1 MADEF
6 SKWLDNLKSRID
18 IIDVVG
24 SYVPLVRK
32 GSRMWACC
40 PFHHE
45 KTPSFCV
52 DESRQSYYCFGCHV
66 GGDAISFVMAMENVE
81 FKDAVRMLAER
92 YNLPPMPVTKG
103 RSDYAQVKQHKDRLY
118 AMMRDAAQYYHA
130 NLMSKDGD
138 RARAYLSDRG
148 ISASTIMT
156 FGLGYSLGYQQLVS
170 YLRSK
175 GYSTDDMAECG
186 LVDVKNGRYS
196 DAMAERLIVPIINSL
211 KQVIA
216 FGGRVIDKGKDPKY
230 KNTRENILFN
240 KSKELFGQH
249 SLKKMRM
256 EEPVTSIIMVEGYMD
271 VISLYQAGIR
281 NAMASMG
288 TALTEE
294 QARLLKR
301 YCDKV
306 YICYDGD
313 GAGQKATL
321 RGLDILY
328 RADLDVRVMTLPDGK
343 DPDEYV
349 REFGKDGYARL
360 MMQAL
365 PLFEYKLR
373 RLATQYDLENPE
385 DRGKY
390 AVAAMTIL
398 RELPNP
404 AQMEAYI
411 PLVSQ
416 YSKIGRDILY
426 RQYNTGTLPEPAVA
440 AKPRQQVSRTAYDL
454 AVRYVLYALYGGVEG
469 AKVDVELSQYLTQP
483 HYLELYDYYRAH
495 RVNGLTLDDLAALGE
510 NNPEVKEIFQEG
522 SRIGD
527 EQAEKYLA
535 DCVKQICELA
545 RKQQFLELSKQ
556 IDEAQDAETK
566 ALLITQLAQ
575 LSKPARK

>member
-52 DESRQSYYCFGCHV
+52 DESRQSYHCFGCHV

-103 RSDYAQVKQHKDRLY
+103 RSDYAQVKQHKDKLY

-216 FGGRVIDKGKDPKY
+216 FGGRVIEKGKEPKY

-440 AKPRQQVSRTAYDL
+440 AKPQQQVSRTAYDL

>member
-52 DESRQSYYCFGCHV
+52 DESRQSYHCFGCQV

-103 RSDYAQVKQHKDRLY
+103 RSDYAQVKQHKDKLY

-175 GYSTDDMAECG
+175 GYSPDDMAECG

-216 FGGRVIDKGKDPKY
+216 FGGRVIEKGKEPKY

-440 AKPRQQVSRTAYDL
+440 AKPQQQVSRTAYDL

>member
-52 DESRQSYYCFGCHV
+52 DESRQSYHCFGCHV

-103 RSDYAQVKQHKDRLY
+103 RSDYAQVKQHKDKLY

-216 FGGRVIDKGKDPKY
+216 FGGRVIEKGKEPKY

-426 RQYNTGTLPEPAVA
+426 RQYNTGTLPEPAVV
-440 AKPRQQVSRTAYDL
+440 AKPQQQVSRTAYDL

-527 EQAEKYLA
+527 EQAEKYLT